1 MPAALVRADEGPGSF
16 VMNLLVYPECAAPQP
31 GASTARV
38 LAYKGHV
45 AAMAAQVQSQG
56 RRPEEG
62 LSTGLVRTDVRLLSC
77 MGPCVYCQIA
87 VSGKGASTADLLAGK
102 GFFSG
107 MSPVV
112 PFQVGGQGKGSATVR
127 VLAGIRLF
135 SCMDTAVYPQGC
147 RLRTDRAAAF
157 IRTDPGFFAG
167 VDMQASCLACLA
179 AQGLSRGA
187 WADARHGQDNVRD
200 RGAVHGGRRC
210 G

>member
-1 MPAALVRADEGPGSF
+1 
-16 VMNLLVYPECAAPQP
+16 MNLLVYPECAAPQP

-135 SCMDTAVYPQGC
+135 SGMDTAVYPQGC
-147 RLRTDRAAAF
+147 RLRTDHRAAAF
-157 IRTDPGFFAG
+157 IRTGPGFFAG
-167 VDMQASCLACLA
+167 VARQAPCPACLA
-179 AQGLSRGA
+179 AQGLGRGVR
-187 WADARHGQDNVRD
+187 ADARHG
-200 RGAVHGGRRC
+200 
-210 G
+210 